1 MKARRA
7 LMLGATALGVQHD
20 LLSVKQRPQIIGQQ
34 GEAGRIDRG
43 RHAYESTIRGP
54 RHEPDPAA
62 FV

>member
-1 MKARRA
+1 
-7 LMLGATALGVQHD
+7 MLGATALGVQHD